1 MKARLLYFA
10 STLALGLG
18 WLGDSLGMSDGSGF

>member
-1 MKARLLYFA
+1 MKAQLLYFA

-18 WLGDSLGMSDGSGF
+18 FLGDSLGMADGSGF

>member
-1 MKARLLYFA
+1 MKAQLLYLA

-18 WLGDSLGMSDGSGF
+18 FLGDSLGMADGSGF